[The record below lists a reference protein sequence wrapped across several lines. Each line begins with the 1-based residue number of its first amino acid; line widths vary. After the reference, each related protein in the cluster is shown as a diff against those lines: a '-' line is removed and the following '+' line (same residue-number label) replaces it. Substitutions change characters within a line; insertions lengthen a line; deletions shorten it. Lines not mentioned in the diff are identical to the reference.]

1 MLLPFVLSISLVY
14 IGPSLFHI
22 HIKISV
28 SQAPVGSAL
37 GHQETLKPTSGSYSF
52 RPPYNFALLGIAAQ
66 NIMCSIQIKIMQ
78 HQKPPLLDFFNF
90 MTTVKQVIEQKANTL
105 FSVRS
110 ADSVENVLMLMRDH
124 RVRAILVIDDG
135 NLVGIV
141 SQGDCAIKVLL
152 PHNNPKQVTVS
163 KIMTANPLT
172 VMPSNSLEECMAI
185 MVHKHIRHLP
195 VMENNKVVGVIS
207 VGDLVKS
214 IIELQGSQIKF
225 LETYINGHG
234 V

>member
-1 MLLPFVLSISLVY
+1 
-14 IGPSLFHI
+14 
-22 HIKISV
+22 
-28 SQAPVGSAL
+28 
-37 GHQETLKPTSGSYSF
+37 
-52 RPPYNFALLGIAAQ
+52 
-66 NIMCSIQIKIMQ
+66 
-78 HQKPPLLDFFNF
+78 

-163 KIMTANPLT
+163 KIMTVNPLT

-195 VMENNKVVGVIS
+195 VLENNKVVGVIS

>member
-1 MLLPFVLSISLVY
+1 
-14 IGPSLFHI
+14 
-22 HIKISV
+22 
-28 SQAPVGSAL
+28 
-37 GHQETLKPTSGSYSF
+37 
-52 RPPYNFALLGIAAQ
+52 
-66 NIMCSIQIKIMQ
+66 
-78 HQKPPLLDFFNF
+78 

-124 RVRAILVIDDG
+124 RVRAILVVDDG

-207 VGDLVKS
+207 IGDLVKS

>member
-1 MLLPFVLSISLVY
+1 
-14 IGPSLFHI
+14 
-22 HIKISV
+22 
-28 SQAPVGSAL
+28 
-37 GHQETLKPTSGSYSF
+37 
-52 RPPYNFALLGIAAQ
+52 
-66 NIMCSIQIKIMQ
+66 MQ

-124 RVRAILVIDDG
+124 RVRAILVVDDG